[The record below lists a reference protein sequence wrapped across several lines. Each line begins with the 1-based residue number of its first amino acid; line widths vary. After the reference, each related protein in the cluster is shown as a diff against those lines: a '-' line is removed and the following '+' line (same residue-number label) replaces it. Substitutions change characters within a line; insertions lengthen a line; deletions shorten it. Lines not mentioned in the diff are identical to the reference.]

1 MNWAGVYESS
11 WQYPDEDTIPASF
24 HDSLFLDLQANGPPE
39 SPEPRVVH
47 FSRSCLRVLRNPAHI
62 MPFHTWLHEE
72 AEKKEADVY
81 VLPSIVVVVCA
92 IHATGAVVVDVAAA
106 AILAD
111 SIAFATDLAVAVV
124 DVSGTAIAV
133 AVDNI
138 SVAALYVA
146 VVAALYVAVDAALS
160 VAVVAVD
167 AALSVA
173 VVADTAA

>member
-72 AEKKEADVY
+72 AEKKEAAVY

-92 IHATGAVVVDVAAA
+92 IHATGAVAVVVVAAA
-106 AILAD
+106 AAIVAG
-111 SIAFATDLAVAVV
+111 SIASATDLAVAVV
-124 DVSGTAIAV
+124 NVSDTTIAV
-133 AVDNI
+133 ALDNI

-146 VVAALYVAVDAALS
+146 L
-160 VAVVAVD
+160 D